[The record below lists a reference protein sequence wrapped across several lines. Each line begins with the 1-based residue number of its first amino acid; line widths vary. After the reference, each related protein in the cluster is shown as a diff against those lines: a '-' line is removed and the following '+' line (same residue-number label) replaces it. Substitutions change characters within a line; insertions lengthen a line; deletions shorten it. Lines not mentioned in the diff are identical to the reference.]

1 MRTSCNWDK
10 TSGPAL
16 AVALAAAEEDAEVD
30 VLVTVV
36 LVDDEELEVV
46 ENVLWDVLVEV
57 GVVLEVVLGGG
68 VEVEVGA

>member
-16 AVALAAAEEDAEVD
+16 AVALAATEEDAEVD
-30 VLVTVV
+30 VLETVA

-68 VEVEVGA
+68 VEVEVGV

>member
-16 AVALAAAEEDAEVD
+16 AVALAATEEDAEVD
-30 VLVTVV
+30 VLETVV
-36 LVDDEELEVV
+36 DVEELEVV

-68 VEVEVGA
+68 VEVEVGV